1 MATSESGVTDAWRDL
16 SPLLDQDDLDLTVRE
31 RTSLYPWRGQ
41 FSPDLVANLLER
53 YAAPGDV
60 VLDPFAGSGTVLFE
74 AARRDLE
81 AHGLEINPAAIL
93 FSRIAGFSA
102 LDESARVRKLG
113 RVERRL
119 QAQLGAG
126 ADADALPRLVAVLR
140 ALDPASLEYAALATS
155 ALLAMRDSS
164 ELNVGQLRAAHAENV
179 DLISRLAFAE
189 RSCATHM
196 ADARRVPLPSGSVD
210 LVVTSP
216 PYINVFNYHQN
227 YRKAMEVLG
236 WAPLT
241 IATAEIGANRKHRG
255 NRFKTVVQYCIDMVL
270 ALAEMSRVLDA
281 DGRAVIVVGYESRVR
296 GLPFYN
302 AALLSALA
310 QLVGMEI
317 EAQQRRR
324 FVSRFGTSVREDLLT
339 MRKSEESGS
348 DIVGAARQV
357 GVAALERAS
366 RRADDDTRADLRA
379 AIEGAGDII
388 ESPLPDFARATPD
401 GERVHD
407 AMRRRRT
414 RA

>member
-1 MATSESGVTDAWRDL
+1 
-16 SPLLDQDDLDLTVRE
+16 
-31 RTSLYPWRGQ
+31 
-41 FSPDLVANLLER
+41 
-53 YAAPGDV
+53 
-60 VLDPFAGSGTVLFE
+60 
-74 AARRDLE
+74 
-81 AHGLEINPAAIL
+81 
-93 FSRIAGFSA
+93 
-102 LDESARVRKLG
+102 
-113 RVERRL
+113 
-119 QAQLGAG
+119 
-126 ADADALPRLVAVLR
+126 
-140 ALDPASLEYAALATS
+140 
-155 ALLAMRDSS
+155 
-164 ELNVGQLRAAHAENV
+164 
-179 DLISRLAFAE
+179 
-189 RSCATHM
+189 
-196 ADARRVPLPSGSVD
+196 
-210 LVVTSP
+210 
-216 PYINVFNYHQN
+216 
-227 YRKAMEVLG
+227 
-236 WAPLT
+236 
-241 IATAEIGANRKHRG
+241 
-255 NRFKTVVQYCIDMVL
+255 MVL